1 MNFGYYV
8 TTDEAGEFH
17 ADVRDIEGNI
27 RLQVTSNDDGEI
39 WHVIEGSMQ
48 DRFDLEGLCTWAMDL
63 ELLPPNATIYPS
75 SIFDDMR
82 LARGNALALIL
93 GFNKSIDIDALRVNA
108 KALESAVESV
118 VEKRLQKA
126 GALA

>member
-8 TTDEAGEFH
+8 STDEAGEFH

-39 WHVIEGSMQ
+39 WHVIDGNMQ

-75 SIFDDMR
+75 CFFEDMR

-93 GFNKSIDIDALRVNA
+93 GLNKAIDIDALRVNA